1 MSQLQVHPDRKSA
14 VARAERDAA
23 DAPSVSEAIT
33 TLISEMARL
42 LRADGVVVDLL
53 RDDEATTCYA
63 AGFASEVGRSRPIH
77 QPLIAEC
84 LRSLEPLR
92 SPNVRRDP
100 RFQPPSEDM
109 GEVVSMISI
118 PLYVHGPAI
127 GLVRAVS
134 SKESHFDD
142 EDLVLA
148 RLMTGSVGRVL
159 MDAVRREV
167 DQDVG
172 LSRPGLLG
180 PADFAARRDVQ
191 VEHAERY
198 GYSVSLII
206 CRLEGYLSRDVFD
219 QMASLVRK
227 TDDCFRL
234 DAGEFA
240 ILMPATT
247 LQEADSAALRIKRGI
262 EDNVGEGSSRV
273 RVRWESSSLV
283 REQPALR

>member
-1 MSQLQVHPDRKSA
+1 
-14 VARAERDAA
+14 
-23 DAPSVSEAIT
+23 
-33 TLISEMARL
+33 
-42 LRADGVVVDLL
+42 
-53 RDDEATTCYA
+53 
-63 AGFASEVGRSRPIH
+63 
-77 QPLIAEC
+77 
-84 LRSLEPLR
+84 
-92 SPNVRRDP
+92 
-100 RFQPPSEDM
+100 
-109 GEVVSMISI
+109 
-118 PLYVHGPAI
+118 
-127 GLVRAVS
+127 
-134 SKESHFDD
+134 
-142 EDLVLA
+142 
-148 RLMTGSVGRVL
+148 
-159 MDAVRREV
+159 
-167 DQDVG
+167 VG

-283 REQPALR
+283 LEQPALR